1 MAALAAFD
9 ATGHWVDTW
18 ACPNQITAQLQPLG
32 IDHGRWPLRDLGDGS
47 LTAVQTAYAV
57 ELQALSQRLV
67 VRSMDRVQLR
77 PGHPG
82 WPALRQQFLAEHTHG
97 DAEIR
102 FFLGG
107 AGLFYI
113 RRADGG
119 AFGLLCEAT
128 DWVAI
133 PAGARHWFDAGEQPD
148 FDALRL
154 FSTELGWQAQP
165 VPDAPIGQW
174 PLLDEFRTRLLSLSG
189 FHEG

>member
-1 MAALAAFD
+1 MNATPRTIALCADDYALHPAVDAGVQQLAELGRLSATSCMTTAPRWREAA
-9 ATGHWVDTW
+9 
-18 ACPNQITAQLQPLG
+18 
-32 IDHGRWPLRDLGDGS
+32 R
-47 LTAVQTAYAV
+47 
-57 ELQALSQRLV
+57 AL
-67 VRSMDRVQLR
+67 
-77 PGHPG
+77 
-82 WPALRQQFLAEHTHG
+82 PALRQQFLAEHTHG